1 MVEFKLTVLIVLCGL
16 LVIVMPVT
24 GEMYMLSSSNKFS
37 CIIFYSAQNACHSD
51 SPACRS
57 RDPNTTATFFDCCV
71 AAGILLRQASFG
83 SGPGRACIRC
93 ATIGMYLQ

>member
-37 CIIFYSAQNACHSD
+37 CIIFIQLKMLVILTHQ
-51 SPACRS
+51 RVEVVIQ
-57 RDPNTTATFFDCCV
+57 TLLQHFLI
-71 AAGILLRQASFG
+71 AALL
-83 SGPGRACIRC
+83 PE
-93 ATIGMYLQ
+93 YY

>member
-37 CIIFYSAQNACHSD
+37 CIIFIQLKMLA
-51 SPACRS
+51 
-57 RDPNTTATFFDCCV
+57 
-71 AAGILLRQASFG
+71 ILTHQRVEVEIQTL
-83 SGPGRACIRC
+83 
-93 ATIGMYLQ
+93 LQHFLIAVLLPEYY